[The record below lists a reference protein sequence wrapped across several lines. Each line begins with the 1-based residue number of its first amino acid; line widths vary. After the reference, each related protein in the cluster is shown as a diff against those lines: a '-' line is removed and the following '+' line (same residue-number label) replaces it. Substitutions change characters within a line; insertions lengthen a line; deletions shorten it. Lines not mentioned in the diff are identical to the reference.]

1 MCKYRKKLL
10 LSYGE
15 EVKRIFEKIAA
26 RSDFSFEA
34 EAVLEGT
41 NRSRVMDTFAV
52 RLATPVKQASASILN
67 NKGEG
72 GQFIHEAE
80 DFVVFLPVVYKS
92 KEKID
97 MAASLRVALCYLL
110 KIDEVFEPLASTRT

>member
-1 MCKYRKKLL
+1 
-10 LSYGE
+10 
-15 EVKRIFEKIAA
+15 
-26 RSDFSFEA
+26 
-34 EAVLEGT
+34 
-41 NRSRVMDTFAV
+41 MDTFAV
-52 RLATPVKQASASILN
+52 RLATPVKQPSASILN

-97 MAASLRVALCYLL
+97 IAASLRVALCYLL